1 MTEEIITDL
10 KQFITATVSQQT
22 TELGQRIDGL
32 EHRFDSLEHKFDKLE
47 HKVDSLTGFVIE
59 AIDTSNEETD
69 KQLKNHERRITKL
82 EHA

>member
-1 MTEEIITDL
+1 MVMRAWRCYHEGMTEEIVTDL

-22 TELGQRIDGL
+22 TELGQRIDN
-32 EHRFDSLEHKFDKLE
+32 LE

-59 AIDTSNEETD
+59 AIDTSNEETG

-82 EHA
+82 EHV

>member
-1 MTEEIITDL
+1 MTEEIITNL

-32 EHRFDSLEHKFDKLE
+32 EH
-47 HKVDSLTGFVIE
+47 KVDSLTGFVIE
-59 AIDTSNEETD
+59 VIDTPNEETN

-82 EHA
+82 EHAQ